1 MVSTDILAGV
11 GNLKGILLIPSTDGV
26 LPNLLSLNVDNS
38 RLGTTIVDTCPLTKY
53 EGVLQSLH
61 NAKDDTFNW
70 LETTASTAPAENVIK
85 CLS

>member
-11 GNLKGILLIPSTDGV
+11 GNLKVILLILSKDRA

-38 RLGTTIVDTCPLTKY
+38 RLATTIVDMCPLTKH
-53 EGVLQSLH
+53 EGGLQTLH

-70 LETTASTAPAENVIK
+70 LETTATTALAK
-85 CLS
+85 K